1 MQKTH
6 TSKRP
11 SQRLPRNRTPR
22 RTGTISSLA
31 RALRGARTT
40 ATGRRRRR
48 RGRRKR
54 DQADSEEEQ
63 EHETAATSSF
73 SAENH
78 TKTTARGAFHMTEDA
93 NAVPASP
100 AALAVAAAT
109 AAAATS
115 AKSAAT
121 KGGAGGTRPKRHGFS
136 RLLKRRPYGER
147 RSRAVAPAETNPP
160 GTSVGRSSG
169 NHHGSAPTHALS
181 NRRRRA
187 GTTEFAKVRDGSVAN
202 LRPVQRLRLA
212 IGEFM
217 RQLYVEV
224 FFVLIVLAYGG
235 FVLAQISMGDDALT
249 QYKTAVDVTDI
260 TVGSILL
267 LEITLKVF
275 AYGLQY
281 LRNIWSLFDALVII
295 ASFVLGIVAAT
306 GTTSLILVKVLRLR
320 VILRVLRVLVVFE
333 RVKQR
338 SRAMKFVH
346 KGPITS
352 PVEHVLRV
360 LNELRFHSALRA
372 SLRDEIEFAINAI
385 ESNKLYDA
393 NEALLATGVDDD
405 TQNWLRGELLKNNDT
420 SKVLPDAGDD
430 GGHATSDDD
439 GGSEPGQGG
448 DGQGSGGTATV
459 AAGAGAANGRNSLA
473 PVKRGLTMKELLPP
487 IDAASEFELQ
497 NLLQNVSNWAFD
509 VFRVYNV
516 SGGNVLCHV
525 GYHLLR
531 DVGCSALQIDPTV
544 LAGFLLEIQRGYV
557 ATNAYHNAIHAADV
571 LQTVYYFLIQPELQ
585 PFLRPLDRALALLS
599 AGIHDFKHD
608 GFNNS
613 FHISTASDI
622 ALRYN
627 DHAVLENFHV
637 AQSFLVMKNPDLNV
651 LGKLSPEDFK
661 YAREMTIQMVLAT
674 DMAKHFEDVAL
685 FKTNILPPPDE
696 ELAIKNIGDK
706 KLLLKMILH
715 TCDVSNPAKE
725 REFMLRW
732 TERVVEE
739 FFVQGELEKQLG
751 LPVSPFMDRDTIV
764 LKKMQVGFA
773 DFIVAPLFSMWAQ
786 ILANV
791 NFGPYQILLGNRE
804 FWASLSEDF
813 KPHMIKDVV
822 RELANRRQ
830 RGSQCV
836 STISEE
842 PAPISS
848 RTRRS
853 VGALLLGSD
862 DK

>member
-1 MQKTH
+1 MD
-6 TSKRP
+6 
-11 SQRLPRNRTPR
+11 
-22 RTGTISSLA
+22 A
-31 RALRGARTT
+31 DA
-40 ATGRRRRR
+40 
-48 RGRRKR
+48 
-54 DQADSEEEQ
+54 QA
-63 EHETAATSSF
+63 A
-73 SAENH
+73 
-78 TKTTARGAFHMTEDA
+78 
-93 NAVPASP
+93 ASP
-100 AALAVAAAT
+100 AALAAL
-109 AAAATS
+109 AAAAAKPT
-115 AKSAAT
+115 ATKSAA
-121 KGGAGGTRPKRHGFS
+121 AGSRTKRHALS

-147 RSRAVAPAETNPP
+147 RSRAVAPADSNQ
-160 GTSVGRSSG
+160 GMSVGRSSITSQFQ
-169 NHHGSAPTHALS
+169 HQGSGLPAHAVA

-187 GTTEFAKVRDGSVAN
+187 GTTDFSKVRDGSVMH
-202 LRPVQRLRLA
+202 LRPMQRLRLEV
-212 IGEFM
+212 GEFM

-235 FVLAQISMGDDALT
+235 FVLAQIIMGDDTLHS
-249 QYKTAVDVTDI
+249 YKTAVDVTDI

-267 LEITLKVF
+267 LEIMLKVF

-281 LRNIWSLFDALVII
+281 LRNVWSLFDALVII
-295 ASFVLGIVAAT
+295 ASFVLGIVAAS

-333 RVKQR
+333 RVRQR

-346 KGPITS
+346 KGPISS

-360 LNELRFHSALRA
+360 LNELRFHPALRA
-372 SLRDEIEFAINAI
+372 SLRDEIEFAIDAI
-385 ESNKLYDA
+385 KNNRLYDA

-405 TQNWLRGELLKNNDT
+405 TQNWLRGELLKTNDT

-430 GGHATSDDD
+430 GNDPSVTSDEE
-439 GGSEPGQGG
+439 GGGQGHG
-448 DGQGSGGTATV
+448 
-459 AAGAGAANGRNSLA
+459 AAGQSSSEAPPGSPGANTAAGRGSLA
-473 PVKRGLTMKELLPP
+473 VGGKRGMTLKEILPP
-487 IDAASEFELQ
+487 LDSASEFELQ
-497 NLLQNVSNWAFD
+497 NLLQTASNWAFD
-509 VFRVYNV
+509 VFRVHTV
-516 SGGNVLCHV
+516 SGGNALCQV
-525 GYHLLR
+525 GFHLLR
-531 DVGCSALQIDPTV
+531 DMGCSALQIESTV
-544 LAGFLLEIQRGYV
+544 LASFLLEIQRGYV
-557 ATNAYHNAIHAADV
+557 ATNPYHNAIHAADV
-571 LQTVYYFLIQPELQ
+571 LQTVYYFLCQPELQ

-637 AQSFLVMKNPDLNV
+637 AQSFLVMKNPELNV

-685 FKTNILPPPDE
+685 FKTNILPGPGE
-696 ELAIKNIGDK
+696 ELAIKNVGDK

-739 FFVQGELEKQLG
+739 FFIQGELEKQLS

-764 LKKMQVGFA
+764 IKKMQVGFA

-786 ILANV
+786 ILTEV
-791 NFGPYQILLGNRE
+791 NAGPYKILLANRE
-804 FWASLSEDF
+804 FWSSLSEEF
-813 KPHMIKDVV
+813 KPHMIKDVI
-822 RELANRRQ
+822 RELGNRRH
-830 RGSQCV
+830 RGSQTI
-836 STISEE
+836 SAISEE
-842 PAPISS
+842 TPPISS
-848 RTRRS
+848 RTRKS

>member
-1 MQKTH
+1 
-6 TSKRP
+6 
-11 SQRLPRNRTPR
+11 
-22 RTGTISSLA
+22 
-31 RALRGARTT
+31 
-40 ATGRRRRR
+40 
-48 RGRRKR
+48 
-54 DQADSEEEQ
+54 
-63 EHETAATSSF
+63 
-73 SAENH
+73 
-78 TKTTARGAFHMTEDA
+78 MTDDA
-93 NAVPASP
+93 NATPASP

-109 AAAATS
+109 AAAAAATS
-115 AKSAAT
+115 AKSS
-121 KGGAGGTRPKRHGFS
+121 GGTRPKRHGLS

-160 GTSVGRSSG
+160 SASMGRNSQYQHSG
-169 NHHGSAPTHALS
+169 VPSHALA

-187 GTTEFAKVRDGSVAN
+187 GTTEFNRVRDGSVAN
-202 LRPVQRLRLA
+202 LRPMQRLRLA

-224 FFVLIVLAYGG
+224 FFVLIVLAYGV
-235 FVLAQISMGDDALT
+235 FVLVQITMGDDTLV

-267 LEITLKVF
+267 LEITLKLF

-281 LRNIWSLFDALVII
+281 LRNVWSLFDALVII

-306 GTTSLILVKVLRLR
+306 GTSSIVLVKVLRLR

-360 LNELRFHSALRA
+360 LNELRFHPALRA
-372 SLRDEIEFAINAI
+372 SLRDEIEFAIDAI
-385 ESNKLYDA
+385 KSNKLYDA

-405 TQNWLRGELLKNNDT
+405 TQNWLRGELLKTNDT
-420 SKVLPDAGDD
+420 NKVLPDAGDD
-430 GGHATSDDD
+430 DGPGTTDDEGGTGPSADS
-439 GGSEPGQGG
+439 QGG
-448 DGQGSGGTATV
+448 DGTATV
-459 AAGAGAANGRNSLA
+459 AAGAANGRNSLA

-497 NLLQNVSNWAFD
+497 NLLQNVTTWAFD
-509 VFRVYNV
+509 VFRVHSI

-544 LAGFLLEIQRGYV
+544 LAAFLLEIQGGYV
-557 ATNAYHNAIHAADV
+557 ATNPYHNAIHAADV

-637 AQSFLVMKNPDLNV
+637 AQSFLVMKNPELNV

-725 REFMLRW
+725 REYMLRW

-786 ILANV
+786 ILASV
-791 NFGPYQILLGNRE
+791 NSGPYQILLGNRE

-822 RELANRRQ
+822 RDLTARRQ
-830 RGSQCV
+830 RGSVV

-842 PAPISS
+842 PAPASS

-853 VGALLLGSD
+853 VGALILGSD